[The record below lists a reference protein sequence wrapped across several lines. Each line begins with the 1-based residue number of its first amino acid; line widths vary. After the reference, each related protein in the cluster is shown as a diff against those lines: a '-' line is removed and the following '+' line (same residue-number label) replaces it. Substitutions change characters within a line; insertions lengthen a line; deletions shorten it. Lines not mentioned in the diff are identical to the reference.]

1 MKFTWK
7 NGDIHYRKDGDVDYK
22 TKKRRRVSS
31 YKSNSKMFIVQLKL
45 KNIFK
50 TKYEQINNIIK
61 NLKKDEKYQYEVQR
75 EWGISV

>member
-1 MKFTWK
+1 
-7 NGDIHYRKDGDVDYK
+7 
-22 TKKRRRVSS
+22 
-31 YKSNSKMFIVQLKL
+31 MFIVQLKL

-75 EWGISV
+75 E